1 MIGYLTKDEEDKVV
15 ELSKRIK
22 FLLNDQLVFF
32 EIFGSKVMGNFTPD
46 SDIDILI
53 VVKNKNSELKN
64 KLYDILF
71 EIDPYY
77 EYKISLIV
85 YSIYEYEQNIK
96 LKSTFIENLQRYG
109 ITLWMKN
116 LTLQGIV

>member
-109 ITLWMKN
+109 ITL
-116 LTLQGIV
+116 